1 MSVLINARI
10 SVSDK
15 RVSVS
20 LNIVSILQNFESVKY
35 RKPQIVDIAIIDDG
49 PTFFQAN
56 TYQLL

>member
-1 MSVLINARI
+1 MSVFINARI
-10 SVSDK
+10 SIT
-15 RVSVS
+15 
-20 LNIVSILQNFESVKY
+20 IVSILQNFESVKY